1 MTFDIKKH
9 ITESNDTLNEARG
22 MSLIAMGNF
31 VDKLRGLESHLHKS
45 QHWAKRDH
53 DDPTLARDY
62 EEVLKLFRAL
72 RKKSDEL
79 EHRLDRSQY

>member
-1 MTFDIKKH
+1 MFDIKKFLAENK
-9 ITESNDTLNEARG
+9 TTLNEARG

-53 DDPTLARDY
+53 DDPELAREY
-62 EEVLKLFRAL
+62 TTVLKLFRAL
-72 RKKSDEL
+72 RKKADEL
-79 EHRLDRSQY
+79 EAQLDRSQY